1 MWCMQTSERRQTLH
15 DETHEYWTNCYQ
27 ETEQSS
33 MKEKINESIRFR
45 IKNKG
50 PPTEELVHDLRIEDQ
65 ISQRVLERVSL
76 TQKKYMQ
83 SDKV

>member
-1 MWCMQTSERRQTLH
+1 
-15 DETHEYWTNCYQ
+15 
-27 ETEQSS
+27 